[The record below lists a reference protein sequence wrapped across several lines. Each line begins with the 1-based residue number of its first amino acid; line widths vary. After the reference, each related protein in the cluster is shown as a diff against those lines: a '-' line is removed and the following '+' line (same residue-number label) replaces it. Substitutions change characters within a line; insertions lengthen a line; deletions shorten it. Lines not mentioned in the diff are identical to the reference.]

1 MNANVDL
8 RQLAVRRESAAAP
21 PRRSRHVW
29 TRFVLPG
36 IVLAGFVAV
45 FGWAARD
52 SLLPARAVTVVPVIT
67 TRMEVQSEGTPLFQS
82 AGWVEPRPT
91 PILVT
96 ALTEGVVEK
105 LFVVEGQKVKAG
117 DKVAQLIEAD
127 AKLALQAAEAD
138 LELRQAELENSHAV
152 LKAARTNLDKPVQ
165 LQAALGESE
174 AMVAQKETELA
185 ALPFQVSAAKA
196 KLTLAKQS
204 YDGKKQA
211 AMSGA
216 LSSIDLNLAKSEFD
230 SATAF
235 HAELEQREGR
245 LKRELDAQKQ
255 RRDALRRRLELK
267 TDETRAV
274 GEAEATVKAS
284 DARRRQAE
292 VALAVSKLRVER
304 LTIKAPVDGQ
314 VMALVARP
322 GMRVMG
328 LAPGGLQD
336 ASTVVTM
343 YEPHLLQVRADVRL
357 EDVPRVIPGQRV
369 RVDTPAAPKGP
380 LEGEVLQVTSQAD
393 IQKNT
398 LQVKVAIKAPPPSVR
413 PEMLVQVTF
422 LAPAS
427 PKSAGAETQP
437 LRLLI
442 PRSLVESGQSSSRV
456 WVADLANKVAR
467 LKSVKL
473 GVVSD
478 NLVEV
483 VEGLTPADRLISGGR
498 DGLIDGQ
505 RIAVTG
511 EEK

>member
-1 MNANVDL
+1 MNPNVDL
-8 RQLAVRRESAAAP
+8 RQLAVRREASAP
-21 PRRSRHVW
+21 RRRSRHVW

-36 IVLAGFVAV
+36 VVLAGFVAV

-52 SLLPARAVTVVPVIT
+52 SLLPARSVTVVPVMT
-67 TRMEVQSEGTPLFQS
+67 TRMEVQTEGTSLFQS

-105 LFVVEGQKVKAG
+105 MFVVEGQKVKAG
-117 DKVAQLIEAD
+117 DKVARLIEAD
-127 AKLALQAAEAD
+127 AALALQAAEAD
-138 LELRQAELENSHAV
+138 LELRQAELENSNAA
-152 LKAARTNLDKPVQ
+152 LKAARTNLEKPVH
-165 LQAALGESE
+165 LQAALGEAE
-174 AMVAQKETELA
+174 ATVAQKETELA
-185 ALPFQVSAAKA
+185 ALPFQITVAKA
-196 KLTLAKQS
+196 KMISTKQS
-204 YDGKKQA
+204 YAGKKQA
-211 AMSGA
+211 ASSGA
-216 LSSIDLNLAKSEFD
+216 LAAVDLIMAKSEFD
-230 SATAF
+230 CACAV
-235 HAELEQREGR
+235 HAELEQRDAR

-255 RRDALRRRLELK
+255 RRDALRQRLDLK
-267 TDETRAV
+267 TDEMRAV
-274 GEAEATVKAS
+274 GESEANVKAS
-284 DARRRQAE
+284 DARRKQAD
-292 VALAVSKLRVER
+292 VALAAAKLRFER

-314 VMALVARP
+314 IMSLVARP

-328 LAPGGLQD
+328 LAPGAFQD

-343 YEPHLLQVRADVRL
+343 YDPTLLQVRADVRL
-357 EDVPRVIPGQRV
+357 EDVPRVLPGQRV

-427 PKSAGAETQP
+427 PKSARAETQP

-442 PRSLVESGQSSSRV
+442 PRLLVETGQSGSRV
-456 WVADLANKVAR
+456 WVADIANKLAR

-483 VEGLTPADRLISGGR
+483 VDGLTPADRLISGGR
-498 DGLIDGQ
+498 EGLTDGQ
-505 RIAVTG
+505 RIAVAG